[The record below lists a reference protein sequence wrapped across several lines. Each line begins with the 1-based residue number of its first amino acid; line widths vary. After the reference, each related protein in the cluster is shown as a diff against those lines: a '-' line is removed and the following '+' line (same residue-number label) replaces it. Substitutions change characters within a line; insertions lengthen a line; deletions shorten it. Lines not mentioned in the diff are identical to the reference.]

1 MSHSAINQTSLSS
14 CPVKLTFFLVLNL
27 MCFSCSVQPALASFP
42 SAKTL
47 EEHCSLLR
55 LNLICSFVCSVLI
68 SKGTTPTDISGTEE
82 VSTANESDD
91 REKLS
96 VEEVSSP
103 SALHSPGPDFNLDF
117 VKYTCNTRKTAM
129 KEGDVVTISSVTQSR
144 VQIEGFTSGRNMLGE
159 AKIEKKDIQ
168 FLFMLY
174 TALSLPAVTR

>member
-1 MSHSAINQTSLSS
+1 
-14 CPVKLTFFLVLNL
+14 
-27 MCFSCSVQPALASFP
+27 MCFSCSVQPALTSFP

-68 SKGTTPTDISGTEE
+68 SKGTTPTDKSGTEE

-159 AKIEKKDIQ
+159 AKIEKKGIR